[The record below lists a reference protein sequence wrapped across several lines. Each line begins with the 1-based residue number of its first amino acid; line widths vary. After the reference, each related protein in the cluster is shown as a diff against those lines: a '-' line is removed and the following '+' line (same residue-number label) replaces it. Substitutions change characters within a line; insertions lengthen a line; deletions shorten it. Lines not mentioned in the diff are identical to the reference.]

1 MQQYS
6 KILIGV
12 AAGATIG
19 VFLPDAA
26 QYLDFIGT
34 LFLNALQMIVVPIVL
49 LSLFK
54 SVFSLAT
61 TGDKNLGR
69 VARRTTVLYLLTMT
83 IAILTGLSLVL
94 LLAPGVN
101 CNLTL
106 PTDNIGVQSLAPQ
119 DILLRTV
126 PRNIFAALADNNTLP
141 VILIAVVGGLA
152 LASQQADKARQ
163 VADFLST
170 ILDTTYT
177 LTDWIL
183 RLAPYGLSAVVA
195 VQFAKASG
203 SLSLLSA
210 LAMYLLTVFL
220 GLAIHTFLWLPLLLR
235 FVANVN
241 PWRHLRNMRDVLL
254 VAFSTAST
262 AATIPYSLRAVSQK
276 DGVSS
281 KITDFVIPLGATV
294 NMAGCALLECVA
306 VVFVAQAYGVN
317 LSLLQTVSICIT
329 SLLCAIGSAGI
340 PMAALVMMTVV
351 LSAAGLPV
359 EGVALVAGVD
369 RVADMMRTAVNV
381 YGDTC
386 VAVLVAK
393 QEGESLSIDK
403 S

>member
-177 LTDWIL
+177 LTI
-183 RLAPYGLSAVVA
+183 AGE
-195 VQFAKASG
+195 KEKEIINT
-203 SLSLLSA
+203 LLS
-210 LAMYLLTVFL
+210 
-220 GLAIHTFLWLPLLLR
+220 PC
-235 FVANVN
+235 
-241 PWRHLRNMRDVLL
+241 P
-254 VAFSTAST
+254 
-262 AATIPYSLRAVSQK
+262 
-276 DGVSS
+276 
-281 KITDFVIPLGATV
+281 
-294 NMAGCALLECVA
+294 C
-306 VVFVAQAYGVN
+306 
-317 LSLLQTVSICIT
+317 
-329 SLLCAIGSAGI
+329 
-340 PMAALVMMTVV
+340 
-351 LSAAGLPV
+351 
-359 EGVALVAGVD
+359 
-369 RVADMMRTAVNV
+369 
-381 YGDTC
+381 
-386 VAVLVAK
+386 
-393 QEGESLSIDK
+393 
-403 S
+403 